1 MIKKILALISAVVM
15 VFSIGMISA
24 YAVDAGESRAVIAAD
39 ITQEQIDTVYANFG
53 IEQGSAKELTVTN
66 QDERK
71 YLEGLVS
78 EAQIGN
84 VAISCVYIETLEEG
98 SGVQL
103 NISNIKWCTS
113 EMYQNAL
120 ETAGITDANVRIT
133 APYPVS
139 GTAALTGIYLAY
151 EDITGEKLSED
162 AKATAAEELVLTGE
176 LGDMIGTANAA
187 ELVNELKG
195 ILNETQKMSD
205 DEVRSEIK
213 RIASELN
220 VEITDSQV
228 EQLLKLC
235 RSLEGLD
242 SETLQ
247 KRIEG
252 FADTIN
258 KVNEAGN
265 TVSKIGQK
273 IQGFFA
279 SIGNF
284 FSNLFGGNK

>member
-39 ITQEQIDTVYANFG
+39 ITKEQIDTVYANFG